1 MRVGR
6 LEAEAKDVLDE
17 EHEDADNVAPAAAD
31 VEPGPFLWRTLRAQ
45 TSGAKATSGKEALL
59 YTDSRLTAAQ
69 ASLDL
74 GAATVQVAVG
84 SINDPAVPAARV
96 VLRWWE
102 YDESDAP
109 LRPDYTVLVDNAQDY
124 WLGMHVDQ
132 EFAAVLSLLLGVRM
146 RSGGTIRRYR
156 PDDLGGRTDLVE
168 HVVPTLPPRVWNGR
182 PIVRVPVG
190 GQEQVPLDDVVPRVA
205 DLRLVDAL
213 HAVTMVRAASVF
225 SDALWVCDHDPEL
238 AWLHCVTALELA
250 ADRHDRD
257 QVDAV
262 ELLRKDN
269 RRVFTEASAAGPDA
283 LARAA
288 EQNRRRTRAEKKLQA
303 LLADFPPT
311 APGARPTGPTW
322 ARLNWDDQEDLR
334 HRVETIYAHR
344 SARLHGGVQF
354 PAPLLIPPL
363 VAGAEH
369 AGGADDAEPVWHGGG
384 LGWRNADLPLTLDAF
399 VHLTRSCLLSWWAS
413 LSTPAKAEPGD

>member
-1 MRVGR
+1 MDG
-6 LEAEAKDVLDE
+6 EHDVD
-17 EHEDADNVAPAAAD
+17 DATDCVEPALT
-31 VEPGPFLWRTLRAQ
+31 EPGPYLWRTLRAQ
-45 TSGAKATSGKEALL
+45 ASGATATAGKEALL
-59 YTDSRLTAAQ
+59 YTDSVLTSAQDRL
-69 ASLDL
+69 DI

-84 SINDPAVPAARV
+84 SLTDPTVPAPRV

-109 LRPDYTVLVDNAQDY
+109 LRPDYPTRVVNAQDY

-132 EFAAVLSLLLGVRM
+132 EVAAVLSLLLGVRM

-156 PDDLGGRTDLVE
+156 PDDLAGRTDLVE
-168 HVVPTLPPRVWNGR
+168 HVVPTLPPRAWSGR

-190 GQEQVPLDDVVPRVA
+190 GQERVPLDDIVPRVA
-205 DLRLVDAL
+205 DLRLVSAL

-250 ADRHDRD
+250 ADRYDRD
-257 QVDAV
+257 QVNAV
-262 ELLRKDN
+262 ELFRK
-269 RRVFTEASAAGPDA
+269 EAGKKNFEKVSAEGPEA

-288 EQNRRRTRAEKKLQA
+288 EQYRRRTRAEKKLYA
-303 LLADFPPT
+303 LLDAFPPA
-311 APGARPTGPTW
+311 APAVRPASPTW
-322 ARLNWDDQEDLR
+322 AGLNWDDQADLR
-334 HRVETIYAHR
+334 RRVETIYAHR

-363 VAGAEH
+363 VPGAEH
-369 AGGADDAEPVWHGGG
+369 AGGVDDVEPVWHGGG

-399 VHLTRSCLLSWWAS
+399 VHLTRSCLLAWWES
-413 LSTPAKAEPGD
+413 LTTATMTSAKHEPG

>member
-1 MRVGR
+1 M
-6 LEAEAKDVLDE
+6 
-17 EHEDADNVAPAAAD
+17 APALA
-31 VEPGPFLWRTLRAQ
+31 EPGPYLWRTLRVQA
-45 TSGAKATSGKEALL
+45 SGATATAGKEALL
-59 YTDSRLTAAQ
+59 YTDSVLTSAEDR
-69 ASLDL
+69 LDL
-74 GAATVQVAVG
+74 GAATIQVAVG
-84 SINDPAVPAARV
+84 SLSNSTAPAARV

-156 PDDLGGRTDLVE
+156 PDDLVGRTDFVE
-168 HVVPTLPPRVWNGR
+168 HVVPTLPPRAWSGR

-205 DLRLVDAL
+205 DLRRVDAL

-225 SDALWVCDHDPEL
+225 ADALWVCDHDPEL

-250 ADRHDRD
+250 ADRYDRD

-262 ELLRKDN
+262 ELLRKEKGKKN
-269 RRVFTEASAAGPDA
+269 FEKASAEGPEA
-283 LARAA
+283 LAHAA
-288 EQNRRRTRAEKKLQA
+288 EQYRRRTRAEKKLQA

-311 APGARPTGPTW
+311 APAARPAGPAWTQ
-322 ARLNWDDQEDLR
+322 LDWDDHADLR
-334 HRVETIYAHR
+334 GRVETIYAHR

-369 AGGADDAEPVWHGGG
+369 AGGVDDIEPVWHAGG
-384 LGWRNADLPLTLDAF
+384 LGWRNADLPLTLDSF

-413 LSTPAKAEPGD
+413 LSTAGIW

>member
-1 MRVGR
+1 
-6 LEAEAKDVLDE
+6 
-17 EHEDADNVAPAAAD
+17 
-31 VEPGPFLWRTLRAQ
+31 
-45 TSGAKATSGKEALL
+45 
-59 YTDSRLTAAQ
+59 
-69 ASLDL
+69 
-74 GAATVQVAVG
+74 VAVG
-84 SINDPAVPAARV
+84 SLTDAVVPAARV

-109 LRPDYTVLVDNAQDY
+109 LRPDYGTLVDNAQDY

-146 RSGGTIRRYR
+146 RSGGTIRRYG
-156 PDDLGGRTDLVE
+156 PDDLVGRTDLVE
-168 HVVPTLPPRVWNGR
+168 HVVPTLPPRAWSGR

-205 DLRLVDAL
+205 DLRLVSAL

-238 AWLHCVTALELA
+238 GWLHCVTALELA

-262 ELLRKDN
+262 ELLRKNN
-269 RRVFTEASAAGPDA
+269 RKVFREASAAGPDA

-303 LLADFPPT
+303 LLTDFPPT
-311 APGARPTGPTW
+311 APAARPAGPAWAPARHGQPEAPCCRRRRVPRPRRPLRVCVRARTGRRTP
-322 ARLNWDDQEDLR
+322 
-334 HRVETIYAHR
+334 
-344 SARLHGGVQF
+344 
-354 PAPLLIPPL
+354 
-363 VAGAEH
+363 
-369 AGGADDAEPVWHGGG
+369 DAAQPY
-384 LGWRNADLPLTLDAF
+384 P
-399 VHLTRSCLLSWWAS
+399 
-413 LSTPAKAEPGD
+413 

>member
-1 MRVGR
+1 MAG
-6 LEAEAKDVLDE
+6 
-17 EHEDADNVAPAAAD
+17 EHDDADSAIDHTAPATVH
-31 VEPGPFLWRTLRAQ
+31 VEPGPYLWRTLRAQ
-45 TSGAKATSGKEALL
+45 ASGAKATSGKEALL
-59 YTDSRLTAAQ
+59 YTDSRLASAQ
-69 ASLDL
+69 DRLDL

-84 SINDPAVPAARV
+84 SLADPAVPAARV

-109 LRPDYTVLVDNAQDY
+109 LRPDHAVLVDNAQDY

-156 PDDLGGRTDLVE
+156 PDDLAGRTDLVE
-168 HVVPTLPPRVWNGR
+168 HVVPTLPPRAWSGR
-182 PIVRVPVG
+182 PIVRLPVG
-190 GQEQVPLDDVVPRVA
+190 GQELVSLDDVAPRVA
-205 DLRLVDAL
+205 DLRQVSAQ

-257 QVDAV
+257 HVNAV
-262 ELLRKDN
+262 ELLRKDKGKKN
-269 RRVFTEASAAGPDA
+269 FEEASAKGTEA
-283 LARAA
+283 LEHAA
-288 EQNRRRTRAEKKLQA
+288 ELHRRRTRAEKKLHT
-303 LLADFPPT
+303 LLVDFPPV
-311 APGARPTGPTW
+311 APAVRPAGPAW
-322 ARLNWDDQEDLR
+322 IRVDWVDQADLWR
-334 HRVETIYAHR
+334 RVEMIYAHR
-344 SARLHGGVQF
+344 SARPHGGVQF
-354 PAPLLIPPL
+354 PAPLLMPPL

-369 AGGADDAEPVWHGGG
+369 SGGADDSEPVWHAGG

-413 LSTPAKAEPGD
+413 LPTAGIG

>member
-1 MRVGR
+1 VDG
-6 LEAEAKDVLDE
+6 
-17 EHEDADNVAPAAAD
+17 EHADGTIDRTSAAAP

-45 TSGAKATSGKEALL
+45 VSGATATHGKEALL
-59 YTDSRLTAAQ
+59 YTDSLLT
-69 ASLDL
+69 SSRDKLDL
-74 GAATVQVAVG
+74 GGVTVQVAVG
-84 SINDPAVPAARV
+84 SVTDPAIPAARV

-102 YDESDAP
+102 YGEFDAP
-109 LRPDYTVLVDNAQDY
+109 LQPDHTTLVDDAQDY

-156 PDDLGGRTDLVE
+156 PGDLMGRTDLVE
-168 HVVPTLPPRVWNGR
+168 HVVPTLPPRSRGGR
-182 PIVRVPVG
+182 PMVRLPVG
-190 GQEQVPLDDVVPRVA
+190 GQAQILVDDVVPGVA
-205 DLRLVDAL
+205 NLRLVSAL

-225 SDALWVCDHDPEL
+225 SDALWVCEHEPEL

-262 ELLRKDN
+262 QLLREDQGKKN
-269 RRVFTEASAAGPDA
+269 FEKASAKGPHA
-283 LARAA
+283 LTRAA
-288 EQNRRRTRAEKKLQA
+288 EQHRRRTRAEKKLNT
-303 LLADFPPT
+303 LLTDFPPT
-311 APGARPTGPTW
+311 APVNRPAGPVW
-322 ARLNWDDQEDLR
+322 ILLNWGDQADLR
-334 HRVETIYAHR
+334 RRVETIYKHR

-354 PAPLLIPPL
+354 PAPLLRSPL

-369 AGGADDAEPVWHGGG
+369 AGGANDIEPVWHGGG
-384 LGWRNADLPLTLDAF
+384 LGWRNADIPLTLDTF

-413 LSTPAKAEPGD
+413 LS

>member
-1 MRVGR
+1 M
-6 LEAEAKDVLDE
+6 DW
-17 EHEDADNVAPAAAD
+17 EHADGTTDRTSSAAPI
-31 VEPGPFLWRTLRAQ
+31 EPGPYLWRTLRAQ
-45 TSGAKATSGKEALL
+45 ASGATATHGKEALL
-59 YTDSRLTAAQ
+59 YTDSRLT
-69 ASLDL
+69 SSHDRLDL
-74 GAATVQVAVG
+74 GGVTVQVAVG
-84 SINDPAVPAARV
+84 SLTDATVPAARV

-109 LRPDYTVLVDNAQDY
+109 LRPDYTTLVDDAQDY

-156 PDDLGGRTDLVE
+156 PDDLVGRTDPVE
-168 HVVPTLPPRVWNGR
+168 QVIPTLPPRNRDGR
-182 PIVRVPVG
+182 LMVRLPVG
-190 GQEQVPLDDVVPRVA
+190 GQEQVLLDDVVPYVA
-205 DLRLVDAL
+205 SLRLVSAL

-225 SDALWVCDHDPEL
+225 SDALWVCEHDPEL

-257 QVDAV
+257 QVDPV
-262 ELLRKDN
+262 ELLREDKGKKN
-269 RRVFTEASAAGPDA
+269 FEKASAKGLRA

-288 EQNRRRTRAEKKLQA
+288 EQHRRRTRAEKKLHA
-303 LLADFPPT
+303 LLTDFPPT
-311 APGARPTGPTW
+311 APGARPVGPIWTLLDW
-322 ARLNWDDQEDLR
+322 GDQADLR
-334 HRVETIYAHR
+334 RRVGTIYKHR

-354 PAPLLIPPL
+354 PAPLLRPPL

-369 AGGADDAEPVWHGGG
+369 AGGADDIEPVWHGGG
-384 LGWRNADLPLTLDAF
+384 LGWRNADLPLTLDTF

-413 LSTPAKAEPGD
+413 LS